1 VSVLTTGG
9 KEPNGWK
16 ENTVTADLTARARD
30 GDQEAFRELVDPYQH
45 ELQVHCYRILGSAQ
59 DAEDALQETLLAAWR
74 GLGSFERRA
83 SIRTWLYRIAT
94 NRCLNTL
101 RASSR
106 RVTMD
111 GPQSW
116 PDPPEPTRLGD
127 VPWLE
132 PYPDLLLDQ
141 LTGTEPGP
149 EARYES
155 TEAISLAFIT
165 ALQLLPPRQ
174 RAVLVLRDVLG
185 FSTAETA
192 GILQVT
198 TESVAS
204 ALKRARATLARR
216 PADTPGREPPPAPG
230 SRAERDLVRQLTAAY
245 ASGDVNGIISL
256 LTEDVWLTMPPAP
269 FEYQG
274 REVAGRALALLFG
287 RGLRYRLVA
296 TRANGQPAFGIY
308 VHDPRSDVLHASGLM
323 VLALSGRQVSAITRF
338 DNSNLARFG
347 LPRTL
352 DA

>member
-1 VSVLTTGG
+1 
-9 KEPNGWK
+9 
-16 ENTVTADLTARARD
+16 VTADLTARARA
-30 GDQEAFRELVDPYQH
+30 GDQEAFQELVDPYRH
-45 ELQVHCYRILGSAQ
+45 ELQVHCYRILGSAH

-74 GLGSFERRA
+74 GLAGFEQRA

-94 NRCLNTL
+94 SRCLNVL

-106 RVTMD
+106 RATMD

-132 PYPDLLLDQ
+132 PYPDLLLEQ

-149 EARYES
+149 EARYEA

-174 RAVLVLRDVLG
+174 RAVIVLCDVLG
-185 FSTAETA
+185 FSRTETA
-192 GILQVT
+192 GILQAT

-204 ALKRARATLARR
+204 ALKRARATVARR
-216 PADTPGREPPPAPG
+216 AADMPDREPPPAPD
-230 SRAERDLVRQLTAAY
+230 SPAERELVRQLTAAY

-256 LTEDVWLTMPPAP
+256 LAEDVWLTMPPAP

-274 REVAGRALALLFG
+274 REVAGRALSLLFG

-308 VHDPRSDVLHASGLM
+308 VHDPRSAVLHASGLM

>member
-1 VSVLTTGG
+1 VTT
-9 KEPNGWK
+9 
-16 ENTVTADLTARARD
+16 DLTARARA
-30 GDQEAFRELVDPYQH
+30 GDQEAFRELVDPYQY

-59 DAEDALQETLLAAWR
+59 DAEDALQETLLTAWR
-74 GLGSFERRA
+74 ALGDFEERA
-83 SIRTWLYRIAT
+83 SVRTWLYRIAT
-94 NRCLNTL
+94 SRCLNTL

-116 PDPPEPTRLGD
+116 PDPPEPTRLGA

-132 PYPDLLLDQ
+132 PYPDLQ
-141 LTGTEPGP
+141 LEQLPGTDPGP

-155 TEAISLAFIT
+155 SEAISLAFVT

-185 FSTAETA
+185 FRTAETA
-192 GILQVT
+192 EILQIT
-198 TESVAS
+198 LESAAS

-216 PADTPGREPPPAPG
+216 RSEVAEREQPPAPG
-230 SRAERDLVRQLTAAY
+230 SAAERELVRRLTQAY
-245 ASGDVNGIISL
+245 AVGDVNGVVSL
-256 LTEDVWLTMPPAP
+256 LADDVWITMPPAP

-274 REVAGRALALLFG
+274 RDVAAQALTLLFG
-287 RGLRYRLVA
+287 QGTRYRLVP
-296 TRANGQPAFGIY
+296 TRANRQPAFGIY
-308 VHDPRSDVLHASGLM
+308 VQDPHSDVMHASGLL
-323 VLALSGRQVSAITRF
+323 VVTLAGRRISALTRF

-352 DA
+352 HA